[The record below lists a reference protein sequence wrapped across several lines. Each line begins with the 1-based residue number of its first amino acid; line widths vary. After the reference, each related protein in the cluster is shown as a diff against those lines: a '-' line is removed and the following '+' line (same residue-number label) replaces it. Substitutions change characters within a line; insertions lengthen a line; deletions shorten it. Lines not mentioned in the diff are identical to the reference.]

1 MNDTEW
7 CLIALI
13 SLEAMSEERAQA
25 RSHASFN
32 QIEATKINQCQW
44 VIKWL
49 VKCASE
55 KHKIQLKLFFLCE
68 EQCGKGHCKLIPLR
82 FIYQFW
88 NCHGYCLHVFCIVI
102 KKSTLYNYRR
112 SFSSHYTK
120 QLIPLLHTFLYGN
133 WHCKAQAKNKIA
145 LKKNRHTPPPPSSPR
160 IKSNLIAHTIVSC
173 NT

>member
-88 NCHGYCLHVFCIVI
+88 NCHCYCLHVFCIVI

-112 SFSSHYTK
+112 SFSLHYTK

-133 WHCKAQAKNKIA
+133 WHCKAQKKNKIA
-145 LKKNRHTPPPPSSPR
+145 LKKNPTITPPPPLSE
-160 IKSNLIAHTIVSC
+160 
-173 NT
+173 

>member
-55 KHKIQLKLFFLCE
+55 KHKIQLKLFFYVRNNVVKDILNWSHLDSYISFE
-68 EQCGKGHCKLIPLR
+68 IA
-82 FIYQFW
+82 
-88 NCHGYCLHVFCIVI
+88 IVI
-102 KKSTLYNYRR
+102 AYM
-112 SFSSHYTK
+112 FS
-120 QLIPLLHTFLYGN
+120 
-133 WHCKAQAKNKIA
+133 A
-145 LKKNRHTPPPPSSPR
+145 L
-160 IKSNLIAHTIVSC
+160 
-173 NT
+173 